1 MVLQLA
7 FGPDSFQ
14 DQYPIRKG
22 LTEDLVCVLLIRWCY
37 LYYRVY
43 RYCYLCV
50 IFECCKRKSERAT
63 KSQLPP
69 LIRNSF
75 NFLLFEKSLPVVPS
89 YGEALSSFIGACLC
103 PSIRSRYARNI
114 RATSCEHLEP
124 TTVSHFPL
132 SLKIPTASKFFLLQ
146 YIVTGIAFS
155 VHRASLHLRYN
166 RQADR
171 STTTSKHRSI
181 DRWSIARQAKLA
193 HSKVSLPVSY

>member
-1 MVLQLA
+1 MNV
-7 FGPDSFQ
+7 F
-14 DQYPIRKG
+14 
-22 LTEDLVCVLLIRWCY
+22 
-37 LYYRVY
+37 
-43 RYCYLCV
+43 
-50 IFECCKRKSERAT
+50 KRKSERAT

-155 VHRASLHLRYN
+155 VHRASLHYDTTDRPTGQQQ
-166 RQADR
+166 QA
-171 STTTSKHRSI
+171 SI
-181 DRWSIARQAKLA
+181 DRSMIYC
-193 HSKVSLPVSY
+193 SSSFVSSF